1 MLPTKSI
8 TAWLKLARI
17 GTHLGE
23 GFVLGTA
30 SGALFKPHQ
39 RYQQPVVKFWH
50 RRLCKILGLQIQ
62 ITGQADKRP
71 ALWVSNHISWL
82 DIPVIGAHFPVHF
95 LSKAEVEAW
104 PVVGRLAKAGGTL
117 YIKRGSGDSKAVA
130 KQMAEHLQVGR
141 SVLFFPEGTT
151 TDGAG
156 LKRFFHHLFHAA
168 CVTGSDIQPVVL
180 RYKDQR
186 GNIHAVAPFIGDD
199 EFSDH
204 LLKVLQEQQIHVE
217 LKVLPRVS
225 VYGKDERSLAKELQ
239 AMMAAALQE

>member
-23 GFVLGTA
+23 GFVLGTS

>member
-1 MLPTKSI
+1 M
-8 TAWLKLARI
+8 
-17 GTHLGE
+17 
-23 GFVLGTA
+23 
-30 SGALFKPHQ
+30 
-39 RYQQPVVKFWH
+39 
-50 RRLCKILGLQIQ
+50 
-62 ITGQADKRP
+62 
-71 ALWVSNHISWL
+71 SNHISWL

-151 TDGAG
+151 TDGTG

-180 RYKDQR
+180 RYTDKQ
-186 GNIHAVAPFIGDD
+186 GNLHTIAPFIGDD
-199 EFSDH
+199 EFSEH
-204 LLKVLQEQQIHVE
+204 FLKVIQEKHIQVE

-225 VYGKDERSLAKELQ
+225 VYGKDERQLAKELQ
-239 AMMAAALQE
+239 TIMSQALHP

>member
-1 MLPTKSI
+1 MRLG
-8 TAWLKLARI
+8 A
-17 GTHLGE
+17 HLGE

-30 SGALFKPHQ
+30 AGALFFPH
-39 RYQQPVVKFWH
+39 RRFQQPVIKFWH
-50 RRLCKILGLQIQ
+50 RRLCQILGLTVNIS
-62 ITGQADKRP
+62 GPKPDKRP
-71 ALWVSNHISWL
+71 ALWISNHISWM

-104 PVVGRLAKAGGTL
+104 PVIGRLAKAAGTL
-117 YIKRGSGDSKAVA
+117 YIKRGSGDSKFVA
-130 KQMAEHLQVGR
+130 KQMAEHLQAGR

-156 LKRFFHHLFHAA
+156 IKRFFHHLFHAA
-168 CVTGSDIQPVVL
+168 CVTGTDIQPVVL
-180 RYKDQR
+180 RYKDKE

-204 LLKVLQEQQIHVE
+204 LFKVIQEQHIQVE

-239 AMMAAALQE
+239 AMMTSALEE

>member
-71 ALWVSNHISWL
+71 ALWVSNHVSWL

>member
-225 VYGKDERSLAKELQ
+225 VYGKDERSL
-239 AMMAAALQE
+239 

>member
-1 MLPTKSI
+1 MVQSKSL
-8 TAWLKLARI
+8 TGWFKLARI
-17 GTHLGE
+17 GVHLGE

-130 KQMAEHLQVGR
+130 KQMAEHLQLGR

-180 RYKDQR
+180 RYKDQH

-199 EFSDH
+199 EFGDH

>member
-1 MLPTKSI
+1 
-8 TAWLKLARI
+8 
-17 GTHLGE
+17 
-23 GFVLGTA
+23 
-30 SGALFKPHQ
+30 
-39 RYQQPVVKFWH
+39 
-50 RRLCKILGLQIQ
+50 
-62 ITGQADKRP
+62 
-71 ALWVSNHISWL
+71 VSNHISWL

>member
-39 RYQQPVVKFWH
+39 RYQQPVVRFWH